1 MDWTVRQ
8 ATPDATPIVHEI
20 ARESW
25 HAAYDDFLGPET
37 ADEIVDDWYAVD
49 DLEAS
54 IAAATERDDVTFLL
68 AVEGASERSTPDEIG
83 GFAHAGVRP
92 DDGAVATL
100 IRLYARPDVW
110 GSGAGSALLE
120 RVEADLRPSCAR
132 LRLTVFAANEVG
144 VSFYE
149 STGFDR
155 IETRPTDL
163 GDGLEECV
171 YEKSL

>member
-1 MDWTVRQ
+1 M
-8 ATPDATPIVHEI
+8 
-20 ARESW
+20 
-25 HAAYDDFLGPET
+25 
-37 ADEIVDDWYAVD
+37 
-49 DLEAS
+49 
-54 IAAATERDDVTFLL
+54 TFPL
-68 AVEGASERSTPDEIG
+68 AVEGAAEQSTPDEIG

-92 DDGAVATL
+92 DDDTVATL

-120 RVEADLRPSCAR
+120 RVEADLRSSCAR

-144 VSFYE
+144 ISFYE

-163 GDGLEECV
+163 GDGLEEYV
-171 YEKSL
+171 YEKPI